1 MFEKEVSPYLEQYFS
16 TLEKYKI
23 KSIIE
28 YSVKGGKCIRGFI
41 VKHILDCFVGDK
53 AYPWEPVVAA
63 ELIHAASLIIDDL
76 PCMDNDKERRG
87 KPSTFV
93 KVGKHEAILFSFYIV
108 SESLRLLGQ
117 GFRKIKGD
125 MDKIHYLQDKWCELL
140 GKNLVVGQMMDLQCD
155 AAEWFNIPRHKDF
168 NENIIEFKTSSL
180 FSFTFILG
188 AIFSNQDANLED
200 FQKMGQCFGMMFQ
213 LVDDYKDIKEDNS
226 FKNYILTHGMQKS
239 VLRYIQA
246 KSEFIRLLQKYNLH
260 TKEFTYIICTLDDKF
275 NLSSHSSTLNT
286 QNAVLQFLDIATG
299 SPTAINFTSGTS
311 TDISNK

>member
-16 TLEKYKI
+16 TLEKNKT

-41 VKHILDCFVGDK
+41 VKHILDCFMGDK
-53 AYPWEPVVAA
+53 TYPWEPVVTA

-93 KVGKHEAILFSFYIV
+93 KFGKHEAILFSFYIV

-117 GFRKIKGD
+117 GFQKINGGESKF
-125 MDKIHYLQDKWCELL
+125 HYITNKWCELL
-140 GKNLVVGQMMDLQCD
+140 GRNLVLGQLMDLQCD
-155 AAEWFNIPRHKDF
+155 AAEWFNIPQQKDF

-188 AIFSNQDANLED
+188 AIFSDHDVDLED
-200 FQKMGQCFGMMFQ
+200 FKKMGQCFGMMFQ

-226 FKNYILTHGMQKS
+226 FKNYILTHGMKKS
-239 VLRYIQA
+239 VFRYLQA
-246 KSEFIRLLQKYNLH
+246 KSEFINLLQKYNLL
-260 TKEFTYIICTLDDKF
+260 TDKFTYIIGILDDKF
-275 NLSSHSSTLNT
+275 NI
-286 QNAVLQFLDIATG
+286 NAK
-299 SPTAINFTSGTS
+299 TS
-311 TDISNK
+311 TANSQST